1 MVYEF
6 RAAPYTVKASA
17 QVVGEVCEA
26 LDRTGGLTPE
36 RLVDASRDEAA
47 PLHGEF
53 EWDDVVAGERY
64 RAIQARNLIS
74 LLVVRPDG
82 VPAEIKPIRA
92 YFAVER
98 GKGYESTI
106 KVCQRPDRLALLL
119 ERAKGELK
127 SFADKYRHLDEM
139 ADVIGAI
146 DRVIGG
152 E

>member
-1 MVYEF
+1 M
-6 RAAPYTVKASA
+6 
-17 QVVGEVCEA
+17 
-26 LDRTGGLTPE
+26 
-36 RLVDASRDEAA
+36 DASRDEAA
-47 PLHGEF
+47 PLHDEF

-82 VPAEIKPIRA
+82 VAAAEIKPIRA

-106 KVCQRPDRLALLL
+106 KIYQRSDRLALLL

-127 SFADKYRHLDEM
+127 SFADKYRHLDEL
-139 ADVIGAI
+139 ADLIGAI